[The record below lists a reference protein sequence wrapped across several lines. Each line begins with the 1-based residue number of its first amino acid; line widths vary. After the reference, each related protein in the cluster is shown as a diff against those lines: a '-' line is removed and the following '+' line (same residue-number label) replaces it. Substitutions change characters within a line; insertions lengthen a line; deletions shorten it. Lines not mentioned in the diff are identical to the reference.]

1 MADVRHDN
9 SPEVPMHLRNA
20 VTGLM
25 KEEGYGSGYR
35 YAHDD
40 QPEGMNDTYL
50 PEELAG
56 RVYYEPMMSG
66 DEAEIRARLQ
76 RWREER
82 ERRK

>member
-1 MADVRHDN
+1 
-9 SPEVPMHLRNA
+9 
-20 VTGLM
+20 M

-40 QPEGMNDTYL
+40 EPEGMNDTYL

-56 RVYYEPMMSG
+56 RVYYEPKKSG
-66 DEAEIRARLQ
+66 DEGEIKARLQ